1 MWKRPAG
8 QTLSE
13 TLDISSATAWA
24 APDLIKAWVV
34 LSDATVERSAV
45 DREDLKP
52 FRKSEWRNFLNKG
65 TTNETFQQS
74 RKQDSFIHTLK
85 SQVLSKKAQ
94 SQQFFRITTRIKSG
108 SGTFLIQ
115 LSIVLGAQ
123 PSMSKKI
130 KNSYSIIFCET

>member
-1 MWKRPAG
+1 MWKRPAC

-34 LSDATVERSAV
+34 LSDTTVERSAV

-65 TTNETFQQS
+65 TTNETFQESQ
-74 RKQDSFIHTLK
+74 KQDSFIHTLK
-85 SQVLSKKAQ
+85 S
-94 SQQFFRITTRIKSG
+94 SG
-108 SGTFLIQ
+108 SI
-115 LSIVLGAQ
+115 
-123 PSMSKKI
+123 
-130 KNSYSIIFCET
+130 